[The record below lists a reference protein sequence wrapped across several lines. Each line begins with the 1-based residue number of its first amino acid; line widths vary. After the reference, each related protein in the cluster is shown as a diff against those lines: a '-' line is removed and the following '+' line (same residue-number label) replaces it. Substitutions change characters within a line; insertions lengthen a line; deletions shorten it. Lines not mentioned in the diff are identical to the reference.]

1 MSQLEFRCQHRF
13 AGGFELNIQFEAG
26 DGVTAVFGPSGSGKS
41 TTLSITAGL
50 LRPQYGFVKL
60 AERVLLDTTAGRF
73 VPPNRRH
80 IGYVFQDH
88 LLFPHMSVR
97 RNLLYGKR
105 RRPGRDIDFD
115 RVAEILE
122 LDHMLDRYPIT
133 LSGGQRQRTALGRA
147 ILSGPELLV
156 MDEPLTALDEGL
168 KDRILTYL
176 DRVVTEYHLPTLFV
190 SHDQTDVRRLADR
203 VVVVEAGRVVDS
215 GPTAATLDRAVI
227 STMRTHPGPTNLLLI
242 DQVSEVDDH
251 WEGRLGGQRF
261 RLPAD
266 MPPNGSV
273 HHIQLSPRD
282 VTLCQHV
289 VEGLSARNQLRGRV
303 DKIVALEHRVF
314 VAVDVG
320 QLVWAEVSDDVVD
333 ELKLSEGSE
342 VYCLI
347 KASAGHPLQ

>member
-1 MSQLEFRCQHRF
+1 MSRLEFCCQHRF
-13 AGGFELNIQFEAG
+13 AGGFELDIQFEAT
-26 DGVTAVFGPSGSGKS
+26 DGVTAIFGPSGSGKS
-41 TTLSITAGL
+41 TSLSITAGL
-50 LRPQYGFVKL
+50 MRPQSGFVRL
-60 AERVLLDTTAGRF
+60 GDRVLLDTAAGKF
-73 VPPNRRH
+73 VPPDRRR
-80 IGYVFQDH
+80 IGFVFQDH

-105 RRPGRDIDFD
+105 RRPGRDISFD

-147 ILSGPELLV
+147 ILSGPDMLV

-176 DRVVTEYHLPTLFV
+176 ERVVTEYQLPTLFV
-190 SHDQTDVRRLADR
+190 SHDQTDVRRLSDR
-203 VVVVEAGRVVDS
+203 VVVIEAGRVVDS
-215 GPTAATLDRAVI
+215 GPTSPTLDRAVI
-227 STMRTHPGPTNLLLI
+227 SSMRSHPGPTNLLLI
-242 DQVSEVDDH
+242 DDVCQVDDH

-266 MPPNGSV
+266 TPPNGNL

-303 DKIVALEHRVF
+303 DKIVPLEHRVF

-333 ELKLSEGSE
+333 ELQLSEGAE

-347 KASAGHPLQ
+347 KASAGHPLH

>member
-1 MSQLEFRCQHRF
+1 MSRLEFRCQHYF
-13 AGGFELNIQFEAG
+13 AGGFDLDVQFDAD

-50 LRPQYGFVKL
+50 LRPRHGFVKL
-60 AERVLLDTTAGRF
+60 SDRVLLDTEAGRC
-73 VPPNRRH
+73 VPPNQRH
-80 IGYVFQDH
+80 IGFVFQDH

-105 RRPGRDIDFD
+105 RRPGRNIQFD
-115 RVAEILE
+115 RVVEILE
-122 LDHMLDRYPIT
+122 LEHLLDRYPAT

-147 ILSGPELLV
+147 ILSSPELLV

-168 KDRILTYL
+168 KDRILAYL
-176 DRVVTEYHLPTLFV
+176 EKVVSEYHLPTLFV

-203 VVVVEAGRVVDS
+203 VVVIEGGRVVAS
-215 GPTAATLDRAVI
+215 GPTSATLDRAVI
-227 STMRTHPGPTNLLLI
+227 STMRSHPGPTNLLLI
-242 DQVSEVDDH
+242 EDVKRTHEH
-251 WEGRLGGQRF
+251 WEGRIGQQRF

-266 MPPNGSV
+266 TPPNGSV

-282 VTLCQHV
+282 VTLCQHA

-303 DKIVALEHRVF
+303 DKIVALEHRTF

-320 QLVWAEVSDDVVD
+320 QLIWAEVSDEVVD
-333 ELKLSEGSE
+333 ELKLCEGAE

-347 KASAGHPLQ
+347 KAAAAQPLY